1 MDIVGKTI
9 QNGEPT
15 PEHPIDIEN
24 KINLTGAIQ
33 ILNKLKSKVTLVKVD
48 DENNS
53 EKEYRLPFLMN
64 IEQKAIETVL
74 EELENKQDDIN
85 ILQAQRDSMEYQ
97 LNQAKAELGK
107 KDKRL
112 NRQFKLLQKKD
123 NKIEELKADNS
134 HQWEERCKLTFELE
148 KKDKEYEELTE
159 ASKELCKTVNLM
171 KKVINEMAEYIHLS
185 GDYECLNKEC
195 EDDGDISCEDCIKE
209 YFYKKVKETKDNGS
223 TRNI

>member
-64 IEQKAIETVL
+64 IEQQAIETVL
-74 EELENKQDDIN
+74 
-85 ILQAQRDSMEYQ
+85 S
-97 LNQAKAELGK
+97 
-107 KDKRL
+107 
-112 NRQFKLLQKKD
+112 
-123 NKIEELKADNS
+123 
-134 HQWEERCKLTFELE
+134 ELE
-148 KKDKEYEELTE
+148 KKE
-159 ASKELCKTVNLM
+159 AI
-171 KKVINEMAEYIHLS
+171 INEMAKTI
-185 GDYECLNKEC
+185 NKEYYK
-195 EDDGDISCEDCIKE
+195 DIIENYTKKVEKEGIKE
-209 YFYKKVKETKDNGS
+209 
-223 TRNI
+223 